1 MSSSFLTQIQIND
14 TIEMMQTFNCLIF
27 GEHFYAGLGNGDF
40 NMATGELVGQ
50 KISDKLQ
57 FWYQGFSNFV
67 LGDELNPE
75 PIARFVLDN

>member
-50 KISDKLQ
+50 KISDKL
-57 FWYQGFSNFV
+57 
-67 LGDELNPE
+67 
-75 PIARFVLDN
+75 